1 MADTKAVLR
10 HIAELYAKPKK
21 DQSPEDAIR
30 EYEEKLNLRFEDY
43 DNAFMEFY
51 TADLIRSVDNFW
63 RFKSDKTRPKLV
75 EITAFLRADNK
86 VETVEKPN
94 VKAAPKCRYVSL
106 EAEYM
111 RKNKD
116 SNLYKNYLRTDYT
129 RAISHIL
136 NDLLPEKIGFSA
148 YLPIKFD
155 YNEKV
160 NLAQRNGLFDDFN
173 GILTQTYNQTHG
185 IADDTD
191 NLASVSGF

>member
-21 DQSPEDAIR
+21 EQSPEDAIR
-30 EYEEKLNLRFEDY
+30 EYEEKLNLRFDDY
-43 DNAFMEFY
+43 DKAFMEFY

-86 VETVEKPN
+86 VETVENPHAKE
-94 VKAAPKCRYVSL
+94 AQQCRYISL

-116 SNLYKNYLRTDYT
+116 SNLYINYLMNDYT

-136 NDLLPEKIGFSA
+136 NELLPEKIGYSA

-160 NLAQRNGLFDDFN
+160 SLAQRNGLFDDFN
-173 GILTQTYNQTHG
+173 SVLMHVYNHTHG
-185 IADDTD
+185 IADDTE
-191 NLASVSGF
+191 NLASGF